1 MALDQSALLEV
12 LDALKAADVGDRS
25 VGLPKR
31 LSGVIE
37 AELID
42 TIGAALH
49 ERTESRTALRNG
61 HRTRILSTMAGDRAP
76 SSSASTA
83 RSRSAPDER
92 PQPCPRPGSLRIL
105 WGAVGS
111 AVPEGAARF
120 GSWRSIACSSA
131 RNGAGA
137 GGGAAAALQRVGE

>member
-1 MALDQSALLEV
+1 MALDQSGLLEV

-76 SSSASTA
+76 SSSASAA

-105 WGAVGS
+105 WGCRIRGAGGGS
-111 AVPEGAARF
+111 KHW
-120 GSWRSIACSSA
+120 SWRSIACSSA